1 MQTPSTFQFKILD
14 VTDFSLFWVKTLT
27 AVNFLLK
34 YIWRENKFMRLWVLL
49 SEKNIYAFLCF
60 QTDYFKI
67 YWQVKSQKFEWIL
80 FRTSSIF
87 YWIKTVQMNR
97 LYIGKDKT
105 IYKIAYRSME
115 SLEGGRICVDRVREN
130 QCHQDRI
137 GREGK
142 EEKAER
148 HYGPV

>member
-1 MQTPSTFQFKILD
+1 
-14 VTDFSLFWVKTLT
+14 
-27 AVNFLLK
+27 
-34 YIWRENKFMRLWVLL
+34 
-49 SEKNIYAFLCF
+49 
-60 QTDYFKI
+60 
-67 YWQVKSQKFEWIL
+67 
-80 FRTSSIF
+80 
-87 YWIKTVQMNR
+87 MNR

>member
-1 MQTPSTFQFKILD
+1 
-14 VTDFSLFWVKTLT
+14 
-27 AVNFLLK
+27 
-34 YIWRENKFMRLWVLL
+34 
-49 SEKNIYAFLCF
+49 
-60 QTDYFKI
+60 
-67 YWQVKSQKFEWIL
+67 
-80 FRTSSIF
+80 
-87 YWIKTVQMNR
+87 
-97 LYIGKDKT
+97 
-105 IYKIAYRSME
+105 ME